1 MGANMRL
8 RNRLKSAAPAALL
21 AAAALL
27 GACDQPL
34 EVDPDSQ
41 IPFEEALNSP
51 DEVAAGVRGIYDAMQ
66 ADGGYNR
73 NLLVFPDLYADNLA
87 FTGTF
92 DTDAE
97 VSERAVQPSN
107 SSLDGIWG
115 TAYEAIN
122 RANNV
127 IASIPNVAGISASE
141 AAQYRGEAEFLRALN
156 YHNLVRWFGGVP
168 LVLQPNWAVG
178 DNENTFAPRAT
189 QAQVYA
195 QIEADLVSAAAL
207 LPTTSTEF
215 RATRGAARAL
225 LARVYLDQGKHAQA
239 RDAATAVISSGR
251 YSLTNPFSN
260 LWAVE
265 NSPESILS
273 IQYSVNDF
281 NELAFWFFPS
291 DFGGRRGFAPTA
303 DLAAT
308 YRGEGDTQRYEATI
322 GFYRSGTRR
331 YGRKYFRIATG
342 EDNVIVLRLAEMYL
356 VRAEANARLGAPT
369 ATVLADINV
378 VRARAGVAPL
388 TAESIDDG
396 DPDTSVQDELL
407 AAVLEERRLEFAMEG
422 HRFFDL
428 RRILGP
434 AGAAEFLEIP
444 EFRLLF
450 PIPQS
455 ERDANPNLTQ
465 NPGY

>member
-1 MGANMRL
+1 MRL
-8 RNRLKSAAPAALL
+8 RNRLKTAAPAALL

-41 IPFEEALNSP
+41 IPFEEALDSP
-51 DEVAAGVRGIYDAMQ
+51 DEVASGVRGIYDAMQ

-92 DTDAE
+92 DTDSE
-97 VSERAVQPSN
+97 VAGRAVQPSN
-107 SSLDGIWG
+107 SALDGIWG

-127 IASIPNVAGISASE
+127 IASIPNVAGISNDDAD
-141 AAQYRGEAEFLRALN
+141 QYQGEAEFLRALN

-168 LVLQPNWAVG
+168 LVLEPNWAVG

-195 QIEADLVSAAAL
+195 RIEADLLSAVAL
-207 LPTTSTEF
+207 LPEESTDF
-215 RATRGAARAL
+215 RATSGAARAL

-239 RDAATAVISSGR
+239 RDAASAVIASGN

-303 DLAAT
+303 NLAAT
-308 YRGEGDTQRYEATI
+308 YRDQGDTERYEATI
-322 GFYRSGTRR
+322 GFYRQGTRR
-331 YGRKYFRIATG
+331 YGLKYFRIATG

-356 VRAEANARLGAPT
+356 IRAEANARLGAPT

-407 AAVLEERRLEFAMEG
+407 MAVLEERRLEFAMEG

>member
-1 MGANMRL
+1 
-8 RNRLKSAAPAALL
+8 
-21 AAAALL
+21 
-27 GACDQPL
+27 
-34 EVDPDSQ
+34 
-41 IPFEEALNSP
+41 
-51 DEVAAGVRGIYDAMQ
+51 
-66 ADGGYNR
+66 R
-73 NLLVFPDLYADNLA
+73 NLLVYPDLYADNLA

-107 SSLDGIWG
+107 SALDGIWG
-115 TAYEAIN
+115 TAYEGIN

-127 IASIPNVAGISASE
+127 IASIPEVDGISDDD
-141 AAQYRGEAEFLRALN
+141 AAQYLGEAAFLRALN

-168 LVLQPNWAVG
+168 LVLEPNWAVG
-178 DNENTFAPRAT
+178 DDENTFAPRAT

-195 QIEADLVSAAAL
+195 RIEADLEVAVEL
-207 LPTTSTEF
+207 LPSSSTDF
-215 RATRGAARAL
+215 RATSGAALAL
-225 LARVYLDQGKHAQA
+225 LARVYLDQGKDAQA
-239 RDAATAVISSGR
+239 AAAATAVIESGE
-251 YSLTNPFSN
+251 YALTRPYSN

-303 DLAAT
+303 DLAANF
-308 YRGEGDTQRYEATI
+308 EDAGDTERYETTV
-322 GFYRSGTRR
+322 GYYRSGTRR
-331 YGRKYFRIATG
+331 YGTKYFRIATG
-342 EDNVIVLRLAEMYL
+342 EDNVLVLRLAEMYL
-356 VRAEANARLGAPT
+356 IRAEANARLGAP
-369 ATVLADINV
+369 AQEVLDDLNV
-378 VRARAGVAPL
+378 VRDRAEVAPL
-388 TAESIDDG
+388 TLADLDSG
-396 DPDTSVQDELL
+396 DEEELL
-407 AAVLEERRLEFAMEG
+407 ALVLEERRLEFAMEG

-428 RRILGP
+428 RRILGT

-455 ERDANPNLTQ
+455 ERDANPNLGQ

>member
-1 MGANMRL
+1 MRL
-8 RNRLKSAAPAALL
+8 RKIPIGML

-27 GACDQPL
+27 AACDQPL

-41 IPFEEALNSP
+41 IPFEEALDTP
-51 DEVAAGVRGIYDAMQ
+51 EEVASGVRGIYDALQ
-66 ADGGYNR
+66 QDGAYDR
-73 NLLVFPDLYADNLA
+73 NMVVFPDLYSDNLA

-97 VSERAVQPSN
+97 VSSFAVQPSN

-115 TAYEAIN
+115 AAYEGIN

-127 IASIPNVAGISASE
+127 IASLPNVQGMGAAEAG
-141 AAQYRGEAEFLRALN
+141 QYRGEALFLRALN

-168 LVLQPNWAVG
+168 LVTEPDWAVG
-178 DNENTFAPRAT
+178 ESANSFKERST

-195 QIEADLVSAAAL
+195 LIEQDLATAIPL
-207 LPTTSTEF
+207 LPTSSAEH
-215 RATRGAARAL
+215 RATRWAARAL

-239 RDAATAVISSGR
+239 RDQATSVINSGAFE
-251 YSLTNPFSN
+251 LTRPFSN

-265 NSPESILS
+265 NSGEVIFAV
-273 IQYSVNDF
+273 QYSVTDAN
-281 NELAFWFFPS
+281 NLAFWFFPS
-291 DFGGRRGFAPTA
+291 IFGGRRGFAPTA
-303 DLAAT
+303 DLASA
-308 YRGEGDTQRYEATI
+308 YMAEDDTERFEATI
-322 GFYRSGTRR
+322 GYYQSGTRR
-331 YGRKYFRIATG
+331 YGIKYFRIATG

-356 VRAEANARLGAPT
+356 IRAEANARLGADP

-378 VRARAGVAPL
+378 VRERAEVAPL
-388 TAESIDDG
+388 TLDDVDG
-396 DPDTSVQDELL
+396 GTTDALL
-407 AAVLEERRLEFAMEG
+407 QAVLDERRLEFAMEG

-428 RRILGP
+428 RRILGT
-434 AGAAEFLEIP
+434 AGAAEFLDVEP
-444 EFRLLF
+444 FRLLF

-455 ERDANPNLTQ
+455 ERDANTNLGQ